1 MRHSAVCLL
10 VLAASTAAAAA
21 PDGSPAPVGAP
32 EPVGASDRSSV
43 PEPVGT
49 PDRPDSV
56 DASARPSSGT
66 ARSPGS
72 VPDGERRAPAEFT
85 ALESVA
91 PSILQEIRYAGSH
104 NFVGEP
110 IPGYREAQ
118 CLLTRDTALALRRA
132 QRAALAAGHSL
143 KVYDCYRPQRSVDRF
158 VRWAKDPS
166 DIRMKQEF
174 YPRVD
179 KERLIPD
186 GYIAE
191 RSGHSR
197 GSTVDLTLVP
207 GYGARP
213 GRPGGP
219 GPCGTGSADRGGDGS
234 LDMGTGY
241 DCFDVLSHTDHPE
254 IVGKQRANRQWLRR
268 LLEREGFVNL
278 PEEWW
283 HFTHRPETFPDRWFD
298 FPVAREELAGRR

>member
-1 MRHSAVCLL
+1 MRRTAVCLL
-10 VLAASTAAAAA
+10 VLAASAAAAAA
-21 PDGSPAPVGAP
+21 PGGSPAVRTSGDRAGSGDTAP
-32 EPVGASDRSSV
+32 A
-43 PEPVGT
+43 
-49 PDRPDSV
+49 
-56 DASARPSSGT
+56 PSSDP
-66 ARSPGS
+66 ARSPGA
-72 VPDGERRAPAEFT
+72 VRTGERRAPAEFT

-91 PSILQEIRYAGSH
+91 PSIRQEIRYAGSH

-110 IPGYREAQ
+110 IPGYRESQ

-132 QRAALAAGHSL
+132 QRAALAAAHSL

-166 DIRMKQEF
+166 DLRMKREF

-179 KERLIPD
+179 KDRLIPD

-207 GYGARP
+207 RYGPEPVRSGG
-213 GRPGGP
+213 GR
-219 GPCGTGSADRGGDGS
+219 GPCRATPADRAGDGS

-241 DCFDVLSHTDHPE
+241 DCFDELSHTDHAE
-254 IVGKQRANRQWLRR
+254 VVGRQRANRQWLRR

-283 HFTHRPETFPDRWFD
+283 HFTHRPEAFPDRWFD
-298 FPVAREELAGRR
+298 FPVAREELVGRR